1 MTGNIVARRYAKA
14 LFAVAQ
20 EQPGKGEASAQYGED
35 LSKLAELLKNAPE
48 LMRIFRNPI
57 FSVEEKKGVVEKVLE
72 KTAPSDMVRNFCLLL
87 ADKNRL
93 AFLPEINVA
102 YGALLDEEQGV
113 LRGKLVTAVKL
124 SDVMQKSVVDKLEK
138 ESGQKIILDYEVD
151 EDIIGGLML
160 KIGGK
165 VLDAS
170 IRAQLQILK
179 ENIKRGE

>member
-20 EQPGKGEASAQYGED
+20 AQSDKGSMAQYGAD
-35 LSKLAELLKNAPE
+35 LARLAGLLENAPE
-48 LMRIFRNPI
+48 LTKIFRNPI
-57 FSVEEKKGVVEKVLE
+57 FGVEEKRGVINKILEKV
-72 KTAPSDMVRNFCLLL
+72 APCAMVRNFCLLL

-93 AFLPEINVA
+93 SFLPEINA
-102 YGALLDEEQGV
+102 SYGTLLDSAQGV

-124 SDVMQKSVVDKLEK
+124 SDVVQKNVVDKLQK
-138 ESGQKIILDYEVD
+138 ESGQTVVLDYEVD
-151 EDIIGGLML
+151 QEIIGGLML
-160 KIGGK
+160 KIGDK
-165 VLDAS
+165 ILDAS

>member
-20 EQPGKGEASAQYGED
+20 TQSDKAALAQYGDD
-35 LSKLAELLKNAPE
+35 LARLAGVLENAPE
-48 LMRIFRNPI
+48 LTKIFRNPI
-57 FSVEEKKGVVEKVLE
+57 FGVEEKRGVITKILD
-72 KTAPSDMVRNFCLLL
+72 KIAPCAMVRNFCLLL
-87 ADKNRL
+87 
-93 AFLPEINVA
+93 FLPEINA
-102 YGALLDEEQGV
+102 SYGMLLDSVQGV

-124 SDVMQKSVVDKLEK
+124 SDGVQKNVVDKLQK
-138 ESGQKIILDYEVD
+138 ESGQTVVLDYEVD
-151 EDIIGGLML
+151 QDIIGGLML
-160 KIGGK
+160 KIGDK

>member
-20 EQPGKGEASAQYGED
+20 ASDKGAMTQYGED
-35 LSKLAELLKNAPE
+35 LARLAGVLENAPE
-48 LMRIFRNPI
+48 LTKIFRNPI
-57 FSVEEKKGVVEKVLE
+57 FGVEEKRGVIVSVLDKV
-72 KTAPSDMVRNFCLLL
+72 APCAMVRNFCLLL

-93 AFLPEINVA
+93 AFLPEINA
-102 YGALLDEEQGV
+102 SYSMLLDSAQGV

-124 SDVMQKSVVDKLEK
+124 SDVVQKNVVDKLQS
-138 ESGQKIILDYEVD
+138 ESGQKVILDYEVD
-151 EDIIGGLML
+151 QDIIGGLML
-160 KIGGK
+160 KIGDK

>member
-20 EQPGKGEASAQYGED
+20 EQPGQAALVQYGGD
-35 LSKLAELLKNAPE
+35 LTRLADLLENAPE
-48 LMRIFRNPI
+48 LMKIFRNPI
-57 FSVEEKKGVVEKVLE
+57 FSVEEKRGVILGVLE
-72 KTAPSDMVRNFCLLL
+72 KTAPSAMVRNFCLLL
-87 ADKNRL
+87 ADKDRL
-93 AFLPEINVA
+93 AFLPEISA
-102 YGALLDEEQGV
+102 SYGMLLDAEQGV
-113 LRGKLVTAVKL
+113 LRGELVTAVKL
-124 SDVMQKSVVDKLEK
+124 SDAMQKNVVSKLEK
-138 ESGQKIILDYEVD
+138 ESGRKVVLDYEVD
-151 EDIIGGLML
+151 PDIIGGLML

>member
-20 EQPGKGEASAQYGED
+20 VQSEKTALAQYGED
-35 LSKLAELLKNAPE
+35 LVKLAGVLENAPE
-48 LMRIFRNPI
+48 LTRIFRNPI
-57 FSVEEKKGVVEKVLE
+57 FGLEEKRGVILKVLD
-72 KTAPSDMVRNFCLLL
+72 KVGPCAMVRNFCLLL

-93 AFLPEINVA
+93 AFLPEINASYSV
-102 YGALLDEEQGV
+102 LLDAAQGV

-124 SDVMQKSVVDKLEK
+124 ADTIQKDVVDKLQK
-138 ESGQKIILDYEVD
+138 ESGQKVILDCEVD
-151 EDIIGGLML
+151 QDIIGGLML
-160 KIGGK
+160 KIGDRI
-165 VLDAS
+165 LDAS

>member
-20 EQPGKGEASAQYGED
+20 TQSDKAALAQYGDD
-35 LSKLAELLKNAPE
+35 LARLAGVLENAPE
-48 LMRIFRNPI
+48 LTKIFRNPI
-57 FSVEEKKGVVEKVLE
+57 FGVEEKRGVITKILD
-72 KTAPSDMVRNFCLLL
+72 KIAPCAMVRNFCLLL
-87 ADKNRL
+87 ADKDRL
-93 AFLPEINVA
+93 AFLPEINA
-102 YGALLDEEQGV
+102 SYGMLLDSVQGV

-124 SDVMQKSVVDKLEK
+124 SDGVQKNVVDKLQK
-138 ESGQKIILDYEVD
+138 ESGQTVVLDYEVD
-151 EDIIGGLML
+151 QDIIGGLML
-160 KIGGK
+160 KIGDK

>member
-20 EQPGKGEASAQYGED
+20 EQPDKGEALAQYGED
-35 LSKLAELLKNAPE
+35 LSRLADLLENAPE
-48 LMRIFRNPI
+48 LMKIFRNPI
-57 FSVEEKKGVVEKVLE
+57 FSVEEKKGVILKVLE
-72 KTAPSDMVRNFCLLL
+72 KAAPSAMIQNFCLLL
-87 ADKNRL
+87 ADKDRL
-93 AFLPEINVA
+93 AFLPEINAA

-124 SDVMQKSVVDKLEK
+124 SDAMQKSVVGKLEK
-138 ESGQKIILDYEVD
+138 ESGRKVVLDYEVD
-151 EDIIGGLML
+151 ADIIGGLML

>member
-20 EQPGKGEASAQYGED
+20 VQSDKTAMAQYGDD
-35 LSKLAELLKNAPE
+35 LARLAGLLENAPE
-48 LMRIFRNPI
+48 LTKIFRNPI
-57 FSVEEKKGVVEKVLE
+57 FGVEEKRGVIIKVLD
-72 KTAPSDMVRNFCLLL
+72 KVAPCAMVRNFCLLL

-93 AFLPEINVA
+93 AFLPEINA
-102 YGALLDEEQGV
+102 SYGILLDSAQGV

-124 SDVMQKSVVDKLEK
+124 SDAVQKNVVDKLQN
-138 ESGQKIILDYEVD
+138 ESGQKVVLDYEVD
-151 EDIIGGLML
+151 QEIIGGLML
-160 KIGGK
+160 KIGDK

>member
-14 LFAVAQ
+14 LFTVAQ
-20 EQPGKGEASAQYGED
+20 SSKQEAMAQYGDD
-35 LSKLAELLKNAPE
+35 LVKLAGVLEDAPE
-48 LMRIFRNPI
+48 LTKIFRNPI
-57 FSVEEKKGVVEKVLE
+57 FSVEEKRGVIVKVLD
-72 KTAPSDMVRNFCLLL
+72 KVAPCNMVRNFCLLL

-93 AFLPEINVA
+93 AFLPEINA
-102 YGALLDEEQGV
+102 CYATLLDAAQGV

-124 SDVMQKSVVDKLEK
+124 NDNVQKNVVSKLEK
-138 ESGQKIILDYEVD
+138 QSGQKVVLDYEVD
-151 EDIIGGLML
+151 QDIIGGLML
-160 KIGGK
+160 KIGDK

>member
-20 EQPGKGEASAQYGED
+20 TQSDKGAMAQYGDD
-35 LSKLAELLKNAPE
+35 LAKLAGLLENAPE
-48 LMRIFRNPI
+48 LTKIFRNPI
-57 FSVEEKKGVVEKVLE
+57 FGVEEKRGVITKILDKV
-72 KTAPSDMVRNFCLLL
+72 APCAMVRNFCLLL

-93 AFLPEINVA
+93 SFLPEINA
-102 YGALLDEEQGV
+102 SYGTLLDSAQGV

-124 SDVMQKSVVDKLEK
+124 SDVVQKNVVDKLQR
-138 ESGQKIILDYEVD
+138 ESGQKVVLDYEVD
-151 EDIIGGLML
+151 QEIIGGLML
-160 KIGGK
+160 KIGDK
-165 VLDAS
+165 ILDAS

>member
-20 EQPGKGEASAQYGED
+20 AQSDKGALAQYGDD
-35 LSKLAELLKNAPE
+35 LARLAEVLENAPE
-48 LMRIFRNPI
+48 LTKIFRNPI
-57 FSVEEKKGVVEKVLE
+57 FGAEEKRGVITKVLD
-72 KTAPSDMVRNFCLLL
+72 KVAACAMVRNFCQLL

-93 AFLPEINVA
+93 SFLPEINA
-102 YGALLDEEQGV
+102 SYGTLLDLAQGV

-124 SDVMQKSVVDKLEK
+124 SDAVQKNVVNKLQS
-138 ESGQKIILDYEVD
+138 ESGRQVVLEYEVD
-151 EDIIGGLML
+151 QDIIGGLML
-160 KIGGK
+160 KVGDK

>member
-14 LFAVAQ
+14 LFTVARAQ
-20 EQPGKGEASAQYGED
+20 SEKTAIAQYGDD
-35 LSKLAELLKNAPE
+35 LAKLAGVLENAPE
-48 LMRIFRNPI
+48 LTRIFRNPI
-57 FSVEEKKGVVEKVLE
+57 FGVEEKRGVIIKVLD
-72 KTAPSDMVRNFCLLL
+72 KIAPCAMVRNFCLLL

-93 AFLPEINVA
+93 AFLPEINA
-102 YGALLDEEQGV
+102 SYSMLLDSAQGV

-124 SDVMQKSVVDKLEK
+124 ADNVQKNVVDKLQK
-138 ESGQKIILDYEVD
+138 ESGRKVILDYDVD
-151 EDIIGGLML
+151 QDIIGGLML
-160 KIGGK
+160 KIGDR

>member
-14 LFAVAQ
+14 LFAVALADSD
-20 EQPGKGEASAQYGED
+20 KDAKVKYGED
-35 LSKLAELLKNAPE
+35 LNRLAELLENAPE
-48 LMRIFRNPI
+48 LIKIFRNPI
-57 FSVEEKKGVVEKVLE
+57 FSVEEKKGVIVKILEKVV
-72 KTAPSDMVRNFCLLL
+72 PSSIIQNFCLLL

-93 AFLPEINVA
+93 AFLPEINAV
-102 YGALLDEEQGV
+102 YGALLDSAQGV

-124 SDVMQKSVVDKLEK
+124 SDAVQKNVVEKLEK
-138 ESGQKIILDYEVD
+138 ESGQKVILDCEVD
-151 EDIIGGLML
+151 QEIIGGLML
-160 KIGGK
+160 KIGDR

>member
-14 LFAVAQ
+14 LFTVAQ
-20 EQPGKGEASAQYGED
+20 SSAKGAMAQYGDD
-35 LSKLAELLKNAPE
+35 LARLAGVLENAPE
-48 LMRIFRNPI
+48 LTKIFRNPI
-57 FSVEEKKGVVEKVLE
+57 FGVEEKRGVIIKILDKV
-72 KTAPSDMVRNFCLLL
+72 APCAMVRNFCLLL

-93 AFLPEINVA
+93 AFLPEIGA
-102 YGALLDEEQGV
+102 SYGSLLDAAQGV

-124 SDVMQKSVVDKLEK
+124 PDGVQKNVVDKLQK
-138 ESGQKIILDYEVD
+138 ESGQKVVLDYEVD
-151 EDIIGGLML
+151 QDIIGGLML
-160 KIGGK
+160 KIGDK

>member
-20 EQPGKGEASAQYGED
+20 VQSDKAVMAQYGDD
-35 LSKLAELLKNAPE
+35 LARLAGLLQNAPG
-48 LMRIFRNPI
+48 LTKIFRNPN
-57 FSVEEKKGVVEKVLE
+57 FRGEGKRGVVIKILDKV
-72 KTAPSDMVRNFCLLL
+72 APCAMVRNFCLLL

-93 AFLPEINVA
+93 AFLPEINA
-102 YGALLDEEQGV
+102 SYGMLLDSAQGV

-124 SDVMQKSVVDKLEK
+124 SDVVQKNVVDKLQK
-138 ESGQKIILDYEVD
+138 ESGQKVVLDYEVD
-151 EDIIGGLML
+151 QEIIGGLML
-160 KIGGK
+160 KIGDK